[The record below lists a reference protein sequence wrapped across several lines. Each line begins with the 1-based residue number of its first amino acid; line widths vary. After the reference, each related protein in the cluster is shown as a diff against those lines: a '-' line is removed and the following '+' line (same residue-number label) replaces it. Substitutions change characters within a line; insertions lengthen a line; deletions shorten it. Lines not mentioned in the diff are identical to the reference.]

1 MLYEEIQNEKSKIIN
16 EMVLSAADEDT
27 EISFSA
33 TAKIRGLQAT
43 EKIGTFVVPQRVRDA
58 SFARSHGLI
67 TSKDGEST
75 SYFGSGTGKIEG
87 DRVRWP
93 GAIYNHTKD
102 QMRRWQ

>member
-43 EKIGTFVVPQRVRDA
+43 EIGTFVVSQRLGDA
-58 SFARSHGLI
+58 SFARGHGLI
-67 TSKDGEST
+67 TSKDGESV
-75 SYFGSGTGKIEG
+75 SYFGSGTGKIQG
-87 DRVRWP
+87 GRVRWP
-93 GAIYNHTKD
+93 GAIYNHTKEH
-102 QMRRWQ
+102 MRRWQ